1 MGGKL
6 DKLVAGVTDDLE
18 PGEEILAAVK
28 GIPDGEAEAGILGA
42 AGGVSLGAAG
52 LLYGGQ
58 LGDSLGEERRA
69 GTDAAGVASS
79 KGKQVAVVLTDRR
92 ILVFTVGFSGKAKE
106 CLGVIPRSDIAEM
119 ALGTTSLFGQKM
131 PLVSVTTN
139 GGHTAGF
146 GVAKI
151 HKAKATAFVD
161 AYRASAI

>member
-6 DKLVAGVTDDLE
+6 EKLVRDVADDLE
-18 PGEEILAAVK
+18 PGEQILASVK

-42 AGGVSLGAAG
+42 AGGGQLGVAG
-52 LLYGGQ
+52 LFYGSR
-58 LGDSLGEERRA
+58 LGDSLGEERRT
-69 GTDAAGVASS
+69 GTEAAGVASS

-106 CLGVIPRSDIAEM
+106 CLGIIPRADIAEM

-131 PLVSVTTN
+131 PLVAVTTS

-151 HKAKATAFVD
+151 HKAKAAAFID
-161 AYRASAI
+161 AYERSAG